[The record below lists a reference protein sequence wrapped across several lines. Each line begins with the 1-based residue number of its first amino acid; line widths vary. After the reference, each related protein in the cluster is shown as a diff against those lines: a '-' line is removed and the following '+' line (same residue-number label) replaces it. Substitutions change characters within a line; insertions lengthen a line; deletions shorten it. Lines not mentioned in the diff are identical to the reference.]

1 MKLTVTYTFAGVAPE
16 RVFAA
21 LIDPAVLQ
29 RCIDGCE
36 KLVQTA
42 EDCYDVQ
49 LKVGAAGLKGSY
61 GGKVQITAKQPPQSL
76 TLSMEGKG
84 AAGFVRTTAN
94 VRLAPK
100 GAGTELTAEADATVG
115 GVIAAV
121 GSRLIE
127 VVAKKMMADF
137 YARLDADLTS
147 PRAS

>member
-1 MKLTVTYTFAGVAPE
+1 MKLTIAHTFAASPD

-21 LIDPAVLQ
+21 LVDPVVLQ

-36 KLVQTA
+36 KLVKTGDDA
-42 EDCYDVQ
+42 YDVQ

-61 GGKVQITAKQPPQSL
+61 GGKIQITSKQPPESL

-84 AAGFVRTTAN
+84 AGGFVRTTAN
-94 VRLAPK
+94 IRLAPK
-100 GAGTELTAEADATVG
+100 GTGTDLTGEADATVG
-115 GVIAAV
+115 GIIAAV

>member
-1 MKLTVTYTFAGVAPE
+1 MKLTIAHTFVASPE

-21 LIDPAVLQ
+21 LVDPVVLQ

-36 KLVQTA
+36 KLVQTG
-42 EDCYDVQ
+42 DDTYDVQ

-61 GGKVQITAKQPPQSL
+61 GGKIQITAKQPPVSL
-76 TLSMEGKG
+76 TLAMEGKG
-84 AAGFVRTTAN
+84 GAGFVRTTAN
-94 VRLAPK
+94 IRLAPK
-100 GAGTELTAEADATVG
+100 GTGTELTGEAEATVG
-115 GVIAAV
+115 GLIAAV

-137 YARLDADLTS
+137 YTKLDADLTS

>member
-1 MKLTVTYTFAGVAPE
+1 MKLTIAHTFVAGPE

-21 LIDPAVLQ
+21 LVDPVVLQ

-36 KLVQTA
+36 KLVQTG
-42 EDCYDVQ
+42 DDTYDVQ

-61 GGKVQITAKQPPQSL
+61 GGKIRITAKQPPESL
-76 TLSMEGKG
+76 TLAMEGKG
-84 AAGFVRTTAN
+84 GAGFVRTTADI
-94 VRLAPK
+94 RLAPK
-100 GAGTELTAEADATVG
+100 GTGTELTGEAEATVG
-115 GVIAAV
+115 GLIAAV